1 MITVAPNRAEPFVA
15 RASAMP
21 PMPEVAMRLL
31 RALDR
36 DDLSLPELAA
46 IVGRDPALAARVLR
60 LANSAR
66 YAPSRR
72 IATLGDAAALLG
84 LRTLRDVALA
94 ACLVGSF
101 PKVEGF
107 DRLVFWRGTL
117 ALAAYAQTLAQL
129 LGDVDPDTAYV
140 GGLMLRTGQILM
152 LMVDPSMVQ
161 RIGRLSSEIDSRM
174 SFERSLLGCNHP
186 EITAELARHWQFP
199 TELVEAFRAAAG
211 RGAAPGQRDLREPRT
226 WPDGLRGAGVD
237 PPGPARTARPRSGVA
252 GGGAAGARRRG
263 RRRARA
269 GALTAARPPARAAV
283 RFRTVRPGPPGSPTD
298 RPSVGA
304 AEAAESR

>member
-15 RASAMP
+15 RAAAMP

-129 LGDVDPDTAYV
+129 LGDIDPDTAYV

-152 LMVDPSMVQ
+152 LMVDPPMVQ
-161 RIGRLSSEIDSRM
+161 RIGRLSTEIDSRM

-199 TELVEAFRAAAG
+199 TELIDAFRAASS
-211 RGAAPGQRDLREPRT
+211 PL
-226 WPDGLRGAGVD
+226 
-237 PPGPARTARPRSGVA
+237 
-252 GGGAAGARRRG
+252 
-263 RRRARA
+263 
-269 GALTAARPPARAAV
+269 AARPFSRLGAVLRLASVISESHEHGQTACEALESTHPDLLERLGLDLASLAAV
-283 RFRTVRPGPPGSPTD
+283 LPEHADVVAG
-298 RPSVGA
+298 VN
-304 AEAAESR
+304 ELVH

>member
-15 RASAMP
+15 RAAAMP

-72 IATLGDAAALLG
+72 VATLGDAAALLG

-101 PKVEGF
+101 PKVDGF

-117 ALAAYAQTLAQL
+117 ALAAYAQTLARL

-152 LMVDPSMVQ
+152 LMVDPPMVQ

-186 EITAELARHWQFP
+186 EITAELARHWRFP
-199 TELVEAFRAAAG
+199 TELIDAFRAAS
-211 RGAAPGQRDLREPRT
+211 APL
-226 WPDGLRGAGVD
+226 
-237 PPGPARTARPRSGVA
+237 
-252 GGGAAGARRRG
+252 
-263 RRRARA
+263 
-269 GALTAARPPARAAV
+269 AARPFSRLGAVLRLASVISESHEHGRTACEALESTHPDLLERLGLDLASLAAV
-283 RFRTVRPGPPGSPTD
+283 LPEHADVVAG
-298 RPSVGA
+298 VH
-304 AEAAESR
+304 ELVH